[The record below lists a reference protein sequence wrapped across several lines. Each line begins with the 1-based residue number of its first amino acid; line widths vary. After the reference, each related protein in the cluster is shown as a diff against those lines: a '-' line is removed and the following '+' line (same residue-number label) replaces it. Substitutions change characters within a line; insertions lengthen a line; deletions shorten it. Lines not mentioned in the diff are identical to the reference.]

1 MAPSRGGGGGPGE
14 KFFLVREKQNIREK
28 FDMKQLNGSQKITL
42 GRVIG
47 MCKFFFFL
55 RNWTTRIISSKVSV
69 KPSNCEI
76 NKQKEKD
83 NLTD

>member
-1 MAPSRGGGGGPGE
+1 MAPSRGGGRSWE
-14 KFFLVREKQNIREK
+14 KFFLVREKQNICEK

-47 MCKFFFFL
+47 MCKFFFFFAQL
-55 RNWTTRIISSKVSV
+55 DHQDNILKGLCKAFKLW
-69 KPSNCEI
+69 
-76 NKQKEKD
+76 NKQTERERD